1 MPAASPRPSLARGPI
16 RLFSMDHFTAN
27 DAAKRMA
34 TTPTQV
40 AQRPPIRCSRSSR
53 GDGAGPDGAGAGATA
68 SRVEVAAAVSAGAR
82 VGSGAEGG
90 AETTGSGP
98 VDIEGDGTS
107 EGVGDTSGLG
117 ARGWD
122 CCSRVQTR

>member
-34 TTPTQV
+34 TTPIQV

-53 GDGAGPDGAGAGATA
+53 GDGAGPDVAG
-68 SRVEVAAAVSAGAR
+68 AVSAGAR
-82 VGSGAEGG
+82 VGSGGEGG